1 VPLKDLIAQHAYL
14 RDQRTRHSS
23 ILDED
28 ALTETVIIWI
38 EPCLGRAAIWKA

>member
-14 RDQRTRHSS
+14 RDRRTRHSA